1 MIIITG
7 KKSSRIDVDG
17 LKNHYGR
24 LLTWLDLQLITKG
37 LVLIYDSFD
46 LEGRSKNDLDFQ
58 KLAIANTWFS
68 MSKTCNDLEDDILQ
82 VCKFLFFLIFIRSG
96 KGLWRN
102 DRNTPKNCIFWK
114 YIVGGSYN
122 TPGLDGGWFFGPK
135 IQKSAY
141 QDLSN
146 EGSKTFLSSLELG
159 F

>member
-1 MIIITG
+1 MKKLKPDELDKELINGKNLSMLPEMKIEFEG

-68 MSKTCNDLEDDILQ
+68 MSKTCNDLEDDFLQ
-82 VCKFLFFLIFIRSG
+82 VSKNYIINVQAFNVLSKSQKVFIKETLYTKLALMLHLDDLLI
-96 KGLWRN
+96 
-102 DRNTPKNCIFWK
+102 
-114 YIVGGSYN
+114 
-122 TPGLDGGWFFGPK
+122 
-135 IQKSAY
+135 
-141 QDLSN
+141 
-146 EGSKTFLSSLELG
+146 SKLLKVA
-159 F
+159 

>member
-82 VCKFLFFLIFIRSG
+82 VCIIFLFFLILNQSG
-96 KGLWRN
+96 QKCFGLGSLFMKF
-102 DRNTPKNCIFWK
+102 DHGIF
-114 YIVGGSYN
+114 S
-122 TPGLDGGWFFGPK
+122 
-135 IQKSAY
+135 
-141 QDLSN
+141 
-146 EGSKTFLSSLELG
+146 G
-159 F
+159 FKMASP

>member
-1 MIIITG
+1 MWEIVSNFVAFLENLNFNCFKIMIIITG

-82 VCKFLFFLIFIRSG
+82 VCKFLFFLDF
-96 KGLWRN
+96 
-102 DRNTPKNCIFWK
+102 
-114 YIVGGSYN
+114 Y
-122 TPGLDGGWFFGPK
+122 FFG
-135 IQKSAY
+135 
-141 QDLSN
+141 
-146 EGSKTFLSSLELG
+146 F
-159 F
+159 

>member
-1 MIIITG
+1 MKKLKPDELDKELINGKNLSMLPEMKIEFEGKKTNIFCQFLGNYFKIMIIITG

-46 LEGRSKNDLDFQ
+46 LEGRTKNDLDFQ

-82 VCKFLFFLIFIRSG
+82 VCKFLFFLIFIHSG
-96 KGLWRN
+96 QN
-102 DRNTPKNCIFWK
+102 
-114 YIVGGSYN
+114 
-122 TPGLDGGWFFGPK
+122 
-135 IQKSAY
+135 
-141 QDLSN
+141 
-146 EGSKTFLSSLELG
+146 FLSG
-159 F
+159 

>member
-1 MIIITG
+1 MIILIG

-82 VCKFLFFLIFIRSG
+82 VCKFLFKLADRMRSM
-96 KGLWRN
+96 RCVACE
-102 DRNTPKNCIFWK
+102 RT
-114 YIVGGSYN
+114 
-122 TPGLDGGWFFGPK
+122 
-135 IQKSAY
+135 
-141 QDLSN
+141 
-146 EGSKTFLSSLELG
+146 ELLG
-159 F
+159 TEITI